1 MYWIGVIATILLL
14 VGSFFA
20 LCYALD
26 ADEFLPLFVVKYK
39 NREFLKF
46 YYAAKQAEKEG
57 ANHDRD

>member
-14 VGSFFA
+14 VGSIFA

-26 ADEFLPLFVVKYK
+26 ADEFLPWVVVKYK

-46 YYAAKQAEKEG
+46 YYAAKQAEKEE
-57 ANHDRD
+57 